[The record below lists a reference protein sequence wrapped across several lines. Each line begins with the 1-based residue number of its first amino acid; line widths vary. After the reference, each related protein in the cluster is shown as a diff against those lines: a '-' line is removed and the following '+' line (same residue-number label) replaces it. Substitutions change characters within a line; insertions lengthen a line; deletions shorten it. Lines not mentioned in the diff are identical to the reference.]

1 MLDHAVFHQSV
12 ANLIVFAC
20 CGACVLIRLISY
32 MGPFFFKQK
41 KLLWST
47 LGRYILCLLLAG
59 IR

>member
-32 MGPFFFKQK
+32 VGGLFYDKNLK
-41 KLLWST
+41 ICDGLLWF
-47 LGRYILCLLLAG
+47 
-59 IR
+59 